1 MLTFVRILSGISL
14 LTLLASCQQDIE
26 TPEPTVTPP
35 VQEANINFTYTYPTE
50 SKGQTFL
57 APAPSGRLASDKL
70 TLLFEKEPRPAGLGI
85 EERVEFVLPK
95 GKQKAGL
102 VGTYTLSSQ
111 PDPGQGEVLATYE
124 RPAYGTGIYLNK
136 YSGNSHRLEGSFVI
150 TEFNSARQLIS
161 GSYTFTIRNAKD
173 PYVYLAVGS
182 QADSRRDCEIKSY
195 GTFTEIPLL

>member
-1 MLTFVRILSGISL
+1 M
-14 LTLLASCQQDIE
+14 
-26 TPEPTVTPP
+26 TPP

-70 TLLFEKEPRPAGLGI
+70 TLLFEKEPRPAGLGT